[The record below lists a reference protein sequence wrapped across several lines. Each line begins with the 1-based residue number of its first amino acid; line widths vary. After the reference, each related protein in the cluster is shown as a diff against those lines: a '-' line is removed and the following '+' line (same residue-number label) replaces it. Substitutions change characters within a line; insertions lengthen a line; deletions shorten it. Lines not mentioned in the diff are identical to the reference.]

1 MDSWISIFPCGETI
15 LVPASKTNSG
25 NKNSAGSVVIGL
37 LGVVFFLLACF
48 FVGSRA
54 HIQQQQPG
62 KVADQGGPRAG
73 FKTFQDEIYFPVRAM
88 ITGVNPYTD
97 HYQDFHP
104 DQFSATAVSPT
115 TLALA
120 TPLGFISVLESQW
133 TYLLLCFLLSIVTA
147 WIIFRSGGVCAPLP
161 VVLIVAG
168 LMIIC
173 RPGMSELLG
182 VGLVFPVVFGF
193 ALALEYAHR
202 SGLIAGLGFLITT
215 CSLVFAAP
223 LAVLMLFRRDFRGL
237 GYGLLLTLA
246 VWVTI
251 ALVLARGDTRDLRTI
266 CTEDFAKPIGVL
278 FQDPDGRDVDR
289 TCWERI
295 DLSPPVTKIV
305 EGDFFDVD
313 SNKTVEPTAIG
324 SPPMRDKFRRGDG
337 SVSLPVPLDTLIGLA
352 YFPRGLHAYN
362 GPIELGSIV
371 ALVCLAFGGLCLL
384 LEKRCSQREGLASRT
399 GLLIVL
405 ITLLAFP
412 HTFSD
417 GVLIWLPLVG
427 LLVGFRKLVVGLN
440 WFVRFLVM
448 VVLVVFVF
456 NFLSPQLLME
466 PGFMGA
472 IPLDSWQMN
481 VLASLNPIL
490 LTVAA
495 VLVGSSCLASQLF
508 AGDPK
513 ESSPQHAETSPTS
526 TVSQRQS
533 DWQKLRGK

>member
-1 MDSWISIFPCGETI
+1 MFPCGESI
-15 LVPASKTNSG
+15 LVPTSNTNSG

-104 DQFSATAVSPT
+104 DQFPATAVSPT

-193 ALALEYAHR
+193 ALAVEYANR

-215 CSLVFAAP
+215 CSPVFAAP

-278 FQDPDGRDVDR
+278 FQDPDARDVDR

-324 SPPMRDKFRRGDG
+324 SPPMQEKFRRGDG
-337 SVSLPVPLDTLIGLA
+337 SVSLPIGLA
-352 YFPRGLHAYN
+352 YFPRRLHAYN
-362 GPIELGSIV
+362 GPIELGNIV

-384 LEKRCSQREGLASRT
+384 LEKRRSQRVGLASRT

-412 HTFSD
+412 HAVSD

-427 LLVGFRKLVVGLN
+427 LMVGFRKLVVGLN
-440 WFVRFLVM
+440 WFVRFLVT
-448 VVLVVFVF
+448 VVLIGFVF
-456 NFLSPQLLME
+456 NFLRPDLLME
-466 PGFMGA
+466 PEFMGGFFA
-472 IPLDSWQMN
+472 AHPDSWQSN
-481 VLASLNPIL
+481 VVASLNPIL

-495 VLVGSSCLASQLF
+495 VLIGLSCLASQLF
-508 AGDPK
+508 SADGL
-513 ESSPQHAETSPTS
+513 ETSPEPPETCRDS